1 MTKLPIY
8 CIIARLSK
16 VLTKTERILNTP
28 STTPPA
34 KPAKPEMTASMPLMK
49 RMAKTYI
56 RPYLPKVFLAM
67 LLMFVTAAM
76 TGAMAKLMEP
86 IIDKVFSE
94 KNSAMLLPVA
104 ATVLTVFVLR
114 GAAMYGQ
121 TVLMNTLSQ
130 RVVSD
135 MQRDLFSHLIRSDLA
150 FFHNQHSGQL
160 MSRFIADTA
169 LIRTAVTECLT
180 GLGKNTFTVIF
191 LTGVM
196 FWQDWKLALI
206 ALVVFPAAAYTVV
219 VLGKKIRKVASS
231 TQTTIGDMTGMLG
244 QAFQGA
250 KHVKAYGSEDYE
262 SSRVHGVIEKINKL
276 LNRAIRVSAILAPIG
291 EILTGL
297 AIVTIIVYGGNQVM
311 QGHSTAGKLF
321 SFIAAFTMAF
331 EPMKRLARLNNI
343 MQSGLAAL
351 DRLFAV
357 MDQKPQIVDKPDA
370 RDLNIERPTIQFD
383 GVSFAYAG
391 ADGHALQNVTFTAP
405 AGKTVALVGESGA
418 GKSTILNLIPRFYD
432 VQAGAVKIDGRDIR
446 DVTLK
451 SLRGNMALVSQEVAI
466 FSDTLRENIA
476 YGTPG
481 ATEEQIIEAAKLA
494 AANDFILEQPE
505 GYDTRVGE
513 NGVKLSG
520 GQRQRISIARA
531 MLRNAPILLLDEATS
546 ALDATSERL
555 VQMAIE
561 RLQKG
566 RTTIVVA
573 HRLSTIMNADIIYVM
588 SQGRIIESGNHAS
601 LLAAG
606 GTYARLYGSLL
617 KESA

>member
-1 MTKLPIY
+1 M
-8 CIIARLSK
+8 
-16 VLTKTERILNTP
+16 
-28 STTPPA
+28 STQPVPPA
-34 KPAKPEMTASMPLMK
+34 KNKHVPMLPLVK
-49 RMAKTYI
+49 RLALVYV
-56 RPYLPKVFLAM
+56 RPYLGRLFAAMFLM
-67 LLMFVTAAM
+67 LMTAAM

-86 IIDKVFSE
+86 IIDKVFAE
-94 KNSAMLLPVA
+94 KNGTMLWPVA
-104 ATVLTVFVLR
+104 IAVLAVFALR

-121 TVLMNTLSQ
+121 TVMMNTLSQ

-135 MQRDLFSHLIRSDLA
+135 LQRDLFSHLIRSDLA
-150 FFHNQHSGQL
+150 FFHAQHSGQL
-160 MSRFIADTA
+160 MSRFIADVA
-169 LIRTAVTECLT
+169 LIRTAVNECLT

-206 ALVVFPAAAYTVV
+206 SLFVFPVSAYTVA
-219 VLGKKIRKVASS
+219 VLGRKIRKVATNTQSS
-231 TQTTIGDMTGMLG
+231 IGDMTGMLG

-250 KHVKAYGSEDYE
+250 RHVKAYGTEEFE
-262 SSRVHGVIEKINKL
+262 STRVHGVIEKINGL
-276 LNRAIRVSAILAPIG
+276 MNRSFRVSAILAPIG

-297 AIVTIIVYGGNQVM
+297 AIVTIVVYGGTQVM
-311 QGHSTAGKLF
+311 AGQSTAGKLF
-321 SFIAAFTMAF
+321 SFIAAFMMAF

-343 MQSGLAAL
+343 MQMGVAAM
-351 DRLFAV
+351 DRLFSV
-357 MDQKPQIVDKPDA
+357 MDQKPLIADREGAVELKLDT
-370 RDLNIERPTIQFD
+370 PTIDFD
-383 GVSFAYAG
+383 GVTFSYSDDTG
-391 ADGHALQNVTFTAP
+391 EALSNVTFTAP

-432 VQAGAVKIDGRDIR
+432 VQQGAIRIAGQDVR

-451 SLRGNMALVSQEVAI
+451 SLRGGMALVSQEVAI
-466 FSDTLRENIA
+466 FSDTLRENIC

-481 ATEEQIIEAAKLA
+481 ATEEQIVEAAKLA
-494 AANDFILEQPE
+494 AAHDFIMELPD

-555 VQMAIE
+555 VQMALE

-588 SQGRIIESGNHAS
+588 SQGRILESGTHGA

-606 GTYARLYGSLL
+606 GAYARLYGTLMR
-617 KESA
+617 ESA